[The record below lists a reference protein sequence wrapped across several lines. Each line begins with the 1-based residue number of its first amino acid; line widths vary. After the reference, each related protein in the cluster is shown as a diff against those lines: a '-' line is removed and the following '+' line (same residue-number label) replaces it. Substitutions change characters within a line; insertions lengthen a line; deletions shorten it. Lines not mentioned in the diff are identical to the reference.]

1 MTSKQKLKQLL
12 NTPELIQLLQNE
24 QWNELM
30 SKLPIQTRPV
40 LLELLRDCGVGEK
53 EVNELQLKFGIM
65 FGLKTDHQTV
75 AINSPTDDI
84 YNVGVVANAGMQGGR
99 QLGFI
104 SSSAAKDFSYKLDKE
119 KHVSTHVYTMQPQ
132 TVNQYT
138 WVEVDTIFGKAWTT
152 THAQSKFVGK
162 YTIPKPWAKQEKLL
176 RKKQRELKDMERYT
190 ADYKIYRIESDSVQ
204 DEFNKIDSAINTLDL
219 DTTVN
224 NQLVKKYPILTDIP
238 SIFSYSLY
246 ISIDSANFWV
256 RTIHLHDIDPVTKQN
271 IQEKLGEMTRVA
283 AEYVKQQILTLPYFN
298 DLDVKVTKSNDEV
311 YRFEIKFIPTCKSIA
326 NSNAKHL
333 TEDEKKSIR
342 DNEDATIQQLRKEIA
357 DLEMEVEKLKNS
369 SAV

>member
-1 MTSKQKLKQLL
+1 MTQKQKLKQLL
-12 NTPELIQLLQNE
+12 YTPELMQLLDDE
-24 QWNELM
+24 QWGELM

-40 LLELLRDCGVGEK
+40 LLELLRDCGVDEK
-53 EVNELQLKFGIM
+53 EVTQLQLEYGIM
-65 FGLKTDHQTV
+65 YGLKTDYQTV

-99 QLGFI
+99 QLGFM
-104 SSSAAKDFSYKLDKE
+104 SPSAAKDFSYKLDKE

-162 YTIPKPWAKQEKLL
+162 YTIPKPWAKQEKVL
-176 RKKQRELKDMERYT
+176 RKKQRELKDMERYP
-190 ADYKIYRIESDSVQ
+190 ANYKISTIEYDRVN
-204 DEFNKIDSAINTLDL
+204 DEFNKIESAINALDL
-219 DTTVN
+219 HTTVN
-224 NQLVKKYPILTDIP
+224 NHLVKKYPILTDVP

-256 RTIHLHDIDPVTKQN
+256 RTIHLDDIDPVTKQS
-271 IQEKLGEMTRVA
+271 IQEQLGDMTRVA
-283 AEYVKQQILTLPYFN
+283 AEYVKQQILTLPYFD
-298 DLDVKVTKSNDEV
+298 DLDVKVTKCNDKV
-311 YRFEIKFIPTCKSIA
+311 YNFELRFIPTCKSIA

-333 TEDEKKSIR
+333 TDAEKQSIR
-342 DNEDATIQQLRKEIA
+342 DNEDAITQQLRKEIA
-357 DLEMEVEKLKNS
+357 ELKTEVEKLKNL